1 MNRSEIIDVLRKY
14 KQENAQKYGIDTMGI
29 FGSYTRDAADEESDI
44 DIVVEMRKPDLY
56 ALVHIKEELEGRFNK
71 SVDIVRKREK
81 MNPYLRKRIER
92 DAQYV

>member
-1 MNRSEIIDVLRKY
+1 MNRSEILDVLKKY
-14 KQENAQKYGIDTMGI
+14 KQENAQRYGIETIGI
-29 FGSYTRDAADEESDI
+29 FGSCSRDAATDESDI
-44 DIVVEMRKPDLY
+44 DVVIEMQKPDLY
-56 ALVHIKEELEGRFNK
+56 ALVHIKEELEERFQK

>member
-1 MNRSEIIDVLRKY
+1 MNCSEILDVLRKY
-14 KQENAQKYGIDTMGI
+14 KHENARKYGIETIGI
-29 FGSYTRDAADEESDI
+29 FGSCSRDAATDESDI
-44 DIVVEMRKPDLY
+44 DVVIEMQKPDLY
-56 ALVHIKEELEGRFNK
+56 ALVHIKEELEERFNK

>member
-29 FGSYTRDAADEESDI
+29 FGSYARDAVDEESDI
-44 DIVVEMRKPDLY
+44 DIFVEMRKPDLY